1 MNFYSPPRTFENMGY
16 SITPAQKEEINDSMG
31 NMSED
36 PNHYLVGRHVVVT
49 AGNFKNY
56 RGIVKSTLC
65 GGKVLVELEAQLQ
78 RQEPF
83 DVRSLHLM

>member
-1 MNFYSPPRTFENMGY
+1 MGY

-31 NMSED
+31 NMSKD
-36 PNHYLVGRHVVVT
+36 PNPYLVERHIVIT

-56 RGIVKSTLC
+56 QGIVKSTLC
-65 GGKVLVELEAQLQ
+65 GGKVLVELEAHLQ

>member
-36 PNHYLVGRHVVVT
+36 PNRYLVRRQVVVT

-83 DVRSLHLM
+83 HVRSLHLM